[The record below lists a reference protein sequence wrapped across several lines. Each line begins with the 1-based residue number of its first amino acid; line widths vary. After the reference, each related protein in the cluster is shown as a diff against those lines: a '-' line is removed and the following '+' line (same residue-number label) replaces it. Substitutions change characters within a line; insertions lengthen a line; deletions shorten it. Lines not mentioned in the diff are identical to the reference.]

1 MLLCIG
7 LGGRKPAAAAASADV
22 MFPGLPTHPP
32 DSTMSHHPPIFQ
44 PAQVL
49 VAKSGAAAALVEL
62 CKSPNEELREA
73 AAVALWDLAYDSSLG
88 REAIARAGAVPW
100 LAQLL
105 LFGGVGAKE
114 AAAACLAELAAV
126 GLGVQQQIR
135 DAGAVQLLEGLQ
147 KSGE

>member
-1 MLLCIG
+1 
-7 LGGRKPAAAAASADV
+7 